1 MYKVVSIAMI
11 IVIVGGLIFAYEVIR
26 GTMRGNGLMFVGICT
41 GVASLYLLLSPA
53 ARRELSSGFD
63 ELENITFDA
72 KFSDMKLNGQVS
84 GTIKAD

>member
-11 IVIVGGLIFAYEVIR
+11 VVIVGGLMFAYEVIR
-26 GTMRGNGLMFVGICT
+26 GTMRGNGLIFVGICT
-41 GVASLYLLLSPA
+41 GIASLYLLVSPA
-53 ARRELSSGFD
+53 ARREVSSGFD

>member
-11 IVIVGGLIFAYEVIR
+11 IVIVGGLMLAYEVLR
-26 GTMRGNGLMFVGICT
+26 GTMRGNGLMFIGICT
-41 GVASLYLLLSPA
+41 GVASLYLLLSPE

-72 KFSDMKLNGQVS
+72 KFDDMKINGHVS
-84 GTIKAD
+84 GTIKSD

>member
-1 MYKVVSIAMI
+1 MYKAVSIAMI

-26 GTMRGNGLMFVGICT
+26 GTMRGNGLIFVGICT
-41 GVASLYLLLSPA
+41 GIASLYLLVSPA
-53 ARRELSSGFD
+53 ARREVSSGFD

>member
-11 IVIVGGLIFAYEVIR
+11 IVIVGGLMFAYEVIR

-41 GVASLYLLLSPA
+41 GIASLYLLLSPA

-63 ELENITFDA
+63 ELENITF
-72 KFSDMKLNGQVS
+72 NERQQ
-84 GTIKAD
+84 IRH